1 MELVR
6 FLLFSVCTFA
16 KRLRRGREYI
26 YAKEYSNPKSTKVN
40 LCHHVKLCYHEHI
53 TSTQVILK
61 YVDNNLLNSYC

>member
-16 KRLRRGREYI
+16 KRLCRGREYI

-40 LCHHVKLCYHEHI
+40 LCHRIKLCYHEHV
-53 TSTQVILK
+53 TNTQVILE
-61 YVDNNLLNSYC
+61 YVNNNLTYIFS

>member
-16 KRLRRGREYI
+16 KRLCRGREYI
-26 YAKEYSNPKSTKVN
+26 YAKEYSNPKLTKV
-40 LCHHVKLCYHEHI
+40 KPCYYEHI
-53 TSTQVILK
+53 TNTQVILE